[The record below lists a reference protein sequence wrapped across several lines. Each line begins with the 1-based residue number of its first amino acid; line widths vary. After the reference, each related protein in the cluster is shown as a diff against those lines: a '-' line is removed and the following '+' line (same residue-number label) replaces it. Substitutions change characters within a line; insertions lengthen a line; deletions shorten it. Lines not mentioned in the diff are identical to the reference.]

1 MNIICIILVMLIAL
15 IFGFHKVKQKK
26 KKKKPINLI
35 ATYDSLLKPN
45 ENVLYLKQIVTG
57 IEKSILYNNVE

>member
-1 MNIICIILVMLIAL
+1 MLIAL

-26 KKKKPINLI
+26 KKKKKPINLI
-35 ATYDSLLKPN
+35 ATYNSLLKPN

-57 IEKSILYNNVE
+57 IEKSILFNNVE